1 MTVPI
6 NLESSTGL
14 RHRLK
19 QFLQNPPLSIN
30 NIMHKL
36 KTVFGFCAIVAILFS
51 SGCANLSAPHRPM
64 NWNDLEWF
72 VVDCRLK
79 SQQIAMLQAMRP
91 TNDEKLFARLNNE
104 LFFWQMFSNPEK
116 HEQRLQIGSHRVDW
130 LINQHLMRL
139 REC

>member
-1 MTVPI
+1 
-6 NLESSTGL
+6 
-14 RHRLK
+14 
-19 QFLQNPPLSIN
+19 
-30 NIMHKL
+30 
-36 KTVFGFCAIVAILFS
+36 
-51 SGCANLSAPHRPM
+51 M